1 MAIDKRAI
9 MEQTIAAI
17 RKKMPD
23 QTIGRYEEYGG
34 KADVQCLST
43 GSLAVDWALG
53 GGVAKG
59 RIIDIVGHTS
69 SGKTTLALTMC
80 AELQKKIKREEGR
93 KANILYVDSENALD
107 PKYAKKLGCDFDDI
121 YLIQPDCGEQG
132 YEAAEMFVNS
142 GVADLVIIDS
152 LAAMIPKAMFE
163 VDLGDQAQIGMG
175 ARLDSQGIAR
185 LFGPANKNGTTIVL
199 LNQWKK
205 AVKVNAF
212 DRTDG
217 ISGNYYQP
225 GGENFKFYLSQMIE
239 VQRVGK
245 IYEKDE
251 NGVDQ
256 LVSNQ
261 TRVRVLKNKIAPP
274 AREADYFITFDV
286 GIDKAQEAIELG
298 LQSGDVVRNGQM
310 YTLAKFV
317 DEDGALDKTID
328 GAANFRGRP
337 KFVEYLR
344 SNPDLVEELR
354 ENIKKKLL
362 SGRDQDLGLAEGT
375 ETQEE
380 KPIVD

>member
-1 MAIDKRAI
+1 
-9 MEQTIAAI
+9 
-17 RKKMPD
+17 
-23 QTIGRYEEYGG
+23 
-34 KADVQCLST
+34 
-43 GSLAVDWALG
+43 
-53 GGVAKG
+53 
-59 RIIDIVGHTS
+59 
-69 SGKTTLALTMC
+69 
-80 AELQKKIKREEGR
+80 
-93 KANILYVDSENALD
+93 
-107 PKYAKKLGCDFDDI
+107 
-121 YLIQPDCGEQG
+121 
-132 YEAAEMFVNS
+132 
-142 GVADLVIIDS
+142 
-152 LAAMIPKAMFE
+152 MIPKAMFE

-375 ETQEE
+375 EAQEE